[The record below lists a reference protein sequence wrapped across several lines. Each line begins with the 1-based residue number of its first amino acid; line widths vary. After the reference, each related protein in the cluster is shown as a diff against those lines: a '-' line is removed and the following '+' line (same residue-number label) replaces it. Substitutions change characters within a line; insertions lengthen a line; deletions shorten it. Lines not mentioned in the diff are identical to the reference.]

1 MTREERKE
9 YDRVRKAE
17 FRVKMT
23 HRKKK
28 EEEEFVKE
36 KRNIE
41 RIALQR
47 KISF

>member
-1 MTREERKE
+1 MIREERKE

-28 EEEEFVKE
+28 KEEEEEFVKE

-41 RIALQR
+41 RTAL
-47 KISF
+47 